1 VAPVREVRVVAAL
14 IANGAEPARYLVQQR
29 LPGKARGLLW
39 EFPGGKV
46 EPGESDAEA
55 LVRECREELAV
66 ELSVGGLCHETRHAY
81 ADLVVTLA
89 LYGARIHGGTEP
101 QPLECHALR
110 FATPEEMAQLPFC
123 EADLP
128 LLEDLR
134 AGRLRIQ
141 LP

>member
-1 VAPVREVRVVAAL
+1 VAGPREVRVVAAL
-14 IANGAEPARYLVQQR
+14 IADGGEPMRYLVQQR
-29 LPGKARGLLW
+29 PPHKARGLLW

-46 EPGESDAEA
+46 EAGESDAEA

-66 ELSVGGLCHETRHAY
+66 ELRVGGLCHVTRHAY

-89 LYGARIHGGTEP
+89 LYGARIQSGEP

-110 FATPEEMAQLPFC
+110 FATPEEMADLPFC
-123 EADLP
+123 EADVP
-128 LLEDLR
+128 LLRDLR
-134 AGRLRIQ
+134 AGRLRIP

>member
-1 VAPVREVRVVAAL
+1 VAGPREVRVVAAL
-14 IANGAEPARYLVQQR
+14 IADGGEPARYLVQQR

-46 EPGESDAEA
+46 EAGESDAEA

-66 ELSVGGLCHETRHAY
+66 ELRVGGLCHETRHAY

-89 LYGARIHGGTEP
+89 LYGARIHAGEP

-110 FATPEEMAQLPFC
+110 FATPTEMVALPFC
-123 EADLP
+123 EADVP